1 MIERL
6 RKLTGAVLLSAMATT
21 ASAQLAV
28 PYTMDFST
36 ITSATDFIDSEW
48 TVLDASE
55 KTGKTWGTGSC
66 YTDNGYINDMV
77 TAKDYSSAY
86 NDYLISPAITLEA
99 GKTYE
104 VKTLTA
110 LLSSLDMTLTLEV
123 STSNTDT
130 AAFKVLADIT
140 PEEKGYDAEATK
152 TTEFTVEADG
162 TYYLAIHAKGETA
175 GSSARAH
182 AFSLAIEAKA
192 GGETPD
198 TPDTPKDTTVAL
210 PYAADFQTGADGWTT
225 ISGAAEDSWTYVA
238 DYGFYDKTASKFYA
252 DVKLKSGNATPDL
265 YVSPAF
271 TLEAGKT
278 YIVNTLAAFNNTK
291 GALDVT
297 LALGSS
303 ATDSTTFTTV
313 KTLAPFTNTYSED
326 SVEATTFTVDSTG
339 VYYLAFVGKTTDAE
353 LSTIAHLFS
362 FSIDEFVLKAPYTMD
377 FSTISSATDFIDS
390 EWTVL
395 DASEKTG
402 KTWAPG
408 SCYTDNGYV
417 NDMVTAKDYSS
428 AYNDYLISPAIKLE
442 AGKTYEVK
450 TLTALLSSLDMTL
463 TLEVST
469 SNTDTAAFK
478 VLGDLTPVEKGYD
491 AEATKTTVLAVDS
504 TGMYYLAIHAKGET
518 AGSSARAHAFSLAIA
533 EKADAEPEEDE
544 ETVALPY
551 YKLFTEPADDW
562 TVISGETADAS
573 WVYEPDYGFY
583 DKTAGKFY
591 ADVKLKSGNA
601 TPDLYVS
608 PAFMLEAG
616 KDYTV
621 RTLAAFNNTKGALDL
636 SLALGT
642 SHADSTAFTTLK
654 TLTPFTDA
662 YTEDNEATAV
672 TVEKTGIYHF
682 ALVGKTANADNTSIA
697 HLFAFFLVEGTPDAI
712 HTVGADNSR
721 KTDAIYNL
729 CGQQVSKA
737 TKGIFIINGKKVLK

>member
-1 MIERL
+1 MIKSL
-6 RKLTGAVLLSAMATT
+6 RKLAGALLLSTMASG
-21 ASAQLAV
+21 AWAQLAV
-28 PYTMDFST
+28 PYSMDFST
-36 ITSATDFIDSEW
+36 ITSATDFVDSDW

-55 KTGKTWGTGSC
+55 KTGKTWGTGTC

-77 TAKDYSSAY
+77 TAKDYSAAY

-110 LLSSLDMTLTLEV
+110 LLSSLDMTLTLELG
-123 STSNTDT
+123 TSNTDT
-130 AAFKVLADIT
+130 ASFTTLADLT
-140 PEEKGYDAEATK
+140 PEEKGYNADATK

-162 TYYLAIHAKGETA
+162 TYYLAIRAKGETA

-182 AFSLAIEAKA
+182 AFSFAIEEKA
-192 GGETPD
+192 GSETPD
-198 TPDTPKDTTVAL
+198 TPADTTVAL
-210 PYAADFQTGADGWTT
+210 PYTADFQTAADGWTT
-225 ISGAAEDSWTYVA
+225 ISGSAEDSWTYVS
-238 DYGFYDKTASKFYA
+238 DYGFYDKTAGKFYA
-252 DVKLKSGNATPDL
+252 DVKLKSGNETPDY

-271 TLEAGKT
+271 NLEAGKT

-291 GALDVT
+291 GALDVA
-297 LALGSS
+297 LAIGTS
-303 ATDSTTFTTV
+303 AADSTSFTTV
-313 KTLAPFTNTYSED
+313 KTLAPFTNTFSED
-326 SVEATTFTVDSTG
+326 SVETTTFTVDSTG
-339 VYYLAFVGKTTDAE
+339 VYHLAFVGKTADAE

-362 FSIDEFVLKAPYTMD
+362 FSIDEFVLKAPYSMD
-377 FSTISSATDFIDS
+377 FSTITSATDFIDS

-402 KTWAPG
+402 KTWGPG
-408 SCYTDNGYV
+408 QCYTDNGYV
-417 NDMVTAKDYSS
+417 NDMVTAKDYSA

-463 TLEVST
+463 TLELGT
-469 SNTDTAAFK
+469 TNTDTASFK
-478 VLGDLTPVEKGYD
+478 TLADLTPEEKGYNAD
-491 AEATKTTVLAVDS
+491 ATKTTELAVDS
-504 TGMYYLAIHAKGET
+504 TGMYFLAIRAKGET
-518 AGSSARAHAFSLAIA
+518 AGSSARAHAFSFAIA
-533 EKADAEPEEDE
+533 EKKASDPEETE

-551 YKLFTEPADDW
+551 GITFFTEPTEGW
-562 TVISGETADAS
+562 TTISGTDNDS
-573 WVYEPDYGFY
+573 WTYEPDYGFY

-608 PAFMLEAG
+608 PAFYLEAG

-636 SLALGT
+636 SLAIGK

-654 TLTPFTDA
+654 TLTPFTDT
-662 YTEDNEATAV
+662 YTENNEATAV
-672 TVEKTGIYHF
+672 TVEESGVYHF
-682 ALVGKTANADNTSIA
+682 AFVGKTTDADKSTIA
-697 HLFAFFLVEGTPDAI
+697 HLFLFVLTEGTPDAI
-712 HTVGADNSR
+712 RTIGTESNQ
-721 KTDAIYNL
+721 KTNAIYNL
-729 CGQQVSKA
+729 CGQKVSHA